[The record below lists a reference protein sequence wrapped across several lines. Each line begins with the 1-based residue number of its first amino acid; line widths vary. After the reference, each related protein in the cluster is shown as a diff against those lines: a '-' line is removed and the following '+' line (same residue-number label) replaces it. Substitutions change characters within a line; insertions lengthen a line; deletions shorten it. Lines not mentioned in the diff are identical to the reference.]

1 MRVKKLS
8 FDYSSL
14 FVQVTKPRSKLARKL
29 QKLGMNLEP
38 LEEEGNIDRYVISKR
53 LVIERRTGSSLLQG
67 IMDKT
72 LFVSAV
78 DMREDYAIPILI
90 LEGEVNYKYTQFSP
104 QAVRGALTSMM
115 IEYGIN
121 VLHTANLE
129 ETEAIVTMI
138 ARQEQIGVP
147 EISFVPKRKA
157 VGIDDMQRRIIE
169 MFPGIG
175 RVKAREILQL
185 FGSVKRFITATPQ
198 EILAVKGL
206 GPKSVDQIL
215 KVINTNY
222 SGIDFEKDFEDAIEF
237 DSKLLFSQPVQ
248 LLARQ
253 HYIFSEEEQ
262 RHFIDMVFL
271 DEAAKE
277 VIIVELKR
285 RILSTNH
292 EKQLIRYLENAEQSK
307 LLKNYLDKG
316 YTLKGLLVTFEECVF
331 VPTSND
337 VETIVVDK
345 EEIRIVLKKLRK
357 IRMQKLLG

>member
-1 MRVKKLS
+1 MS

-78 DMREDYAIPILI
+78 DMREDYEIPILI

-157 VGIDDMQRRIIE
+157 VGIDDMQRRDYRDVSGYWSSE
-169 MFPGIG
+169 SSGN
-175 RVKAREILQL
+175 L
-185 FGSVKRFITATPQ
+185 ATLW
-198 EILAVKGL
+198 ECETVYFCN
-206 GPKSVDQIL
+206 SSR
-215 KVINTNY
+215 NT
-222 SGIDFEKDFEDAIEF
+222 
-237 DSKLLFSQPVQ
+237 
-248 LLARQ
+248 R
-253 HYIFSEEEQ
+253 
-262 RHFIDMVFL
+262 
-271 DEAAKE
+271 
-277 VIIVELKR
+277 
-285 RILSTNH
+285 
-292 EKQLIRYLENAEQSK
+292 
-307 LLKNYLDKG
+307 
-316 YTLKGLLVTFEECVF
+316 C
-331 VPTSND
+331 
-337 VETIVVDK
+337 
-345 EEIRIVLKKLRK
+345 
-357 IRMQKLLG
+357 

>member
-1 MRVKKLS
+1 MVYTLS

-29 QKLGMNLEP
+29 QKLGMNLES

-53 LVIERRTGSSLLQG
+53 LVIERRTGCTLLQG

-78 DMREDYAIPILI
+78 DMREDYEIPILI

-121 VLHTANLE
+121 VLSTANLE

-175 RVKAREILQL
+175 RVKAREILQF
-185 FGSVKRFITATPQ
+185 FGSVKRFITSTPQ
-198 EILAVKGL
+198 EISAMKGL
-206 GPKSVDQIL
+206 GPKKVDQIL
-215 KVINTNY
+215 KVINADY
-222 SGIDFEKDFEDAIEF
+222 SGIDFEKDLEDAIEF
-237 DSKLLFSQPVQ
+237 DPKLLFSQPVQ
-248 LLARQ
+248 LLAKQ

-262 RHFIDMVFL
+262 RHFIDMVYI
-271 DEAAKE
+271 DELAKE
-277 VIIVELKR
+277 IIIVELKR
-285 RILSTNH
+285 GILSAEH
-292 EKQLIRYLENAEQSK
+292 EKQLLRYLENANQSQLMK
-307 LLKNYLDKG
+307 DYIDQG
-316 YTLKGLLVTFEECVF
+316 FTIRGLLVTFEECEYNT
-331 VPTSND
+331 TSKD
-337 VETIVVDK
+337 ISATVIDK
-345 EEIRIVLKKLRK
+345 EEIRTILKKLRK
-357 IRMQKLLG
+357 IRQQELLS

>member
-1 MRVKKLS
+1 
-8 FDYSSL
+8 
-14 FVQVTKPRSKLARKL
+14 
-29 QKLGMNLEP
+29 MNLEP

-53 LVIERRTGSSLLQG
+53 LVIERRTGSTLLQG

-78 DMREDYAIPILI
+78 DMREDYEIPILI

-185 FGSVKRFITATPQ
+185 FGSVKRFISATPQ

-206 GPKSVDQIL
+206 AG
-215 KVINTNY
+215 
-222 SGIDFEKDFEDAIEF
+222 
-237 DSKLLFSQPVQ
+237 
-248 LLARQ
+248 
-253 HYIFSEEEQ
+253 
-262 RHFIDMVFL
+262 
-271 DEAAKE
+271 
-277 VIIVELKR
+277 
-285 RILSTNH
+285 
-292 EKQLIRYLENAEQSK
+292 
-307 LLKNYLDKG
+307 
-316 YTLKGLLVTFEECVF
+316 
-331 VPTSND
+331 
-337 VETIVVDK
+337 
-345 EEIRIVLKKLRK
+345 
-357 IRMQKLLG
+357 

>member
-1 MRVKKLS
+1 LS

-29 QKLGMNLEP
+29 KNLGMNLEP
-38 LEEEGNIDRYVISKR
+38 LDEEGNIDRYVISKR

-78 DMREDYAIPILI
+78 DMREYYDIPILI
-90 LEGEVNYKYTQFSP
+90 LEGAINYKYTQFSP

-115 IEYGIN
+115 IEYGIT
-121 VLHTANLE
+121 VLSTANLE
-129 ETEAIVTMI
+129 ETEALVTMI

-185 FGSVKRFITATPQ
+185 FGSVKRFITASPQ
-198 EILAVKGL
+198 EISAMKGL
-206 GPKSVDQIL
+206 GPKKVDQIL
-215 KVINTNY
+215 KVINADY
-222 SGIDFEKDFEDAIEF
+222 SGIDFEKDLEDAIEF

-262 RHFIDMVFL
+262 RHFVDMVFL
-271 DEAAKE
+271 DESTKD
-277 VIIVELKR
+277 VFIVELKR
-285 RILSTNH
+285 GILSAEH
-292 EKQLIRYLENAEQSK
+292 EKQLVRYLKNASQSK
-307 LLKNYLDKG
+307 LLKDYLDQG
-316 YTLKGLLVTFEECVF
+316 YTMKGLLVTFEECEYTT
-331 VPTSND
+331 TSNEI
-337 VETIVVDK
+337 ETVIVDK
-345 EEIRIVLKKLRK
+345 EEIRKVLKKLRK
-357 IRMQKLLG
+357 IRLPKLLG